1 MKRNYLLFV
10 SSIFSIVLILG
21 CSTQK
26 NTAGTRAYHDLTTRY
41 NVLFNAQQSYDE
53 TLQALY
59 NKSIDNYTE
68 LIPMYPNEVKE
79 ENLSGS
85 GPFDAVIEKTKKA
98 IQEHSISVKPRR
110 DPHQPH
116 TIEYREWLRQEEFNP
131 ALKDVW
137 LLMGKA
143 QVQNGSYS
151 DALSTFSQI
160 LRMYKNEDRLISET
174 QIWMLR
180 TYSAMGRFYDA
191 ENIANILLTK
201 PLTKVQNQLFNETYT
216 YYLLCRKNYESAI
229 PYLRQAIKSQKNF
242 SQKIRLQFLLGQ
254 LYAEIGLE
262 SEAYHTFGE
271 VKGLKTP
278 PIYAMQATIFQTRV
292 SSGKNRLKAIGELEK
307 MANNSRFVGAND
319 SLYVTLGDFYT
330 AQNDTAKANR
340 FYAQAKTPRKASSS
354 AISGQ
359 ELPALASETA
369 RTSEE
374 ESFTEREMLAAV
386 ARARSLRSSASKDEK
401 MTIVQTTDSIYFSTD
416 KDIPS
421 LFLALF
427 DKNSSNKN
435 SLLFAVANFNFSTFQ
450 LREFRLSF
458 VNLPPKEALQVKGFD
473 TFDEAVEYASMI
485 LQDSTFIAESSGG
498 IQPLVITE
506 ENMKILASGKTIA
519 DYRAF
524 YKTNFGEIPVMAK
537 AGVEPPLPDIA
548 KLGKKSEE
556 TPIAKE
562 EKPDSISKYVPQPIS
577 ANTDSIRTT
586 DIDLR
591 MQRQAELER
600 KAQEALQREKQNNS
614 VKDREKLIKERERER
629 EKLIKQRE
637 KERKEMIKKRE
648 QELKKRQKELETMRK
663 QREKERLKQLKK

>member
-10 SSIFSIVLILG
+10 SSIFTIVLIVG

-26 NTAGTRAYHDLTTRY
+26 NTSGTRAYHDLTTRY

-53 TLQALY
+53 TLQTLY
-59 NKSIDNYTE
+59 EKTIDNYTE
-68 LIPMYPNEVKE
+68 LISMYPNELKE

-110 DPHQPH
+110 NPGRPLSS
-116 TIEYREWLRQEEFNP
+116 EYREWLRQEEFNP
-131 ALKDVW
+131 ALKNVW

-160 LRMYKNEDRLISET
+160 LRMYKNETELISET

-180 TYSAMGRFYDA
+180 TYSAMGWLYDA
-191 ENIANILLTK
+191 ENIANILLAK
-201 PLTKVQNQLFNETYT
+201 PLTKAQNQLFNETYA
-216 YYLLCRKNYESAI
+216 YYLLRRENYESAI
-229 PYLRQAIKSQKNF
+229 PYLRQAIKAQKNF
-242 SQKIRLQFLLGQ
+242 SQKVRLQFLLGQ

-278 PIYAMQATIFQTRV
+278 PIYAMQATIFQARV
-292 SSGKNRLKAIGELEK
+292 TSGNNRLKAIAELEK
-307 MANNSRFVGAND
+307 MANNSRFTGAND

-340 FYAQAKTPRKASSS
+340 FYARSRVSRETISP
-354 AISGQ
+354 AIPEQ
-359 ELPALASETA
+359 DVHTLASDTA

-374 ESFTEREMLAAV
+374 EPFTEREMLAAV
-386 ARARSLRSSASKDEK
+386 ARARSLRSFSAEGAK
-401 MTIVQTTDSIYFSTD
+401 MTIAQTTDSIYFSNH
-416 KDIPS
+416 KDAPS

-435 SLLFAVANFNFSTFQ
+435 NLLFAVANFNFSTFQ

-458 VNLPPKEALQVKGFD
+458 VNLPPKEALQVKGFY
-473 TFDEAVEYASMI
+473 TLDEAAQYASML
-485 LQDSTFIAESSGG
+485 LQDSSFIAESSGR
-498 IQPLVITE
+498 IQPLAITV

-519 DYRAF
+519 DYQAF
-524 YKTNFGEIPVMAK
+524 YKTNFGEAPTIAK
-537 AGVEPPLPDIA
+537 VDIEQPLPDRA
-548 KLGKKSEE
+548 KPGKLSEK
-556 TPIAKE
+556 TLIAKE
-562 EKPDSISKYVPQPIS
+562 EKTDSISTSFPQPIS

-586 DIDLR
+586 GIDLR
-591 MQRQAELER
+591 MQRKAELER
-600 KAQEALQREKQNNS
+600 KAREAIEQEKQNNPA
-614 VKDREKLIKERERER
+614 KDREKLLKERERER
-629 EKLIKQRE
+629 NKLIKQRE
-637 KERKEMIKKRE
+637 KERKEMINKRE
-648 QELKKRQKELETMRK
+648 QEIKKRQKELETIRK
-663 QREKERLKQLKK
+663 QREKERLRQLNK

>member
-1 MKRNYLLFV
+1 
-10 SSIFSIVLILG
+10 
-21 CSTQK
+21 
-26 NTAGTRAYHDLTTRY
+26 LTTRY

-53 TLQALY
+53 TLQTLY
-59 NKSIDNYTE
+59 EKTIDNYTE
-68 LIPMYPNEVKE
+68 LISMYPNELKE

-110 DPHQPH
+110 NPGRPLSS
-116 TIEYREWLRQEEFNP
+116 EYREWLRQEEFNP
-131 ALKDVW
+131 ALKNVW

-160 LRMYKNEDRLISET
+160 LRMYKNEDELISET

-180 TYSAMGRFYDA
+180 TYSAMGWLYDA

-201 PLTKVQNQLFNETYT
+201 PLTKAQNQLFNETYA

-229 PYLRQAIKSQKNF
+229 PYLRQAIKSQKIF

-254 LYAEIGLE
+254 LYAEIGLQD
-262 SEAYHTFGE
+262 EAYRTFSE
-271 VKGLKTP
+271 SKGLKTP

-292 SSGKNRLKAIGELEK
+292 ASGNNRLKAIAELEK
-307 MANNSRFVGAND
+307 MANNSRFRGAND
-319 SLYVTLGDFYT
+319 SLYVTLGDFYN

-340 FYAQAKTPRKASSS
+340 FYAYAKTFRKTTSPTVFQNDKAV
-354 AISGQ
+354 
-359 ELPALASETA
+359 LTPDTA
-369 RTSEE
+369 RTSVEMPF
-374 ESFTEREMLAAV
+374 SERDMLAAV
-386 ARARSLRSSASKDEK
+386 ARARSLRSFSAENAK
-401 MTIVQTTDSIYFSTD
+401 MTIAQTTDSVNFSNH
-416 KDIPS
+416 KDAPS

-427 DKNSSNKN
+427 DKNSLNKN
-435 SLLFAVANFNFSTFQ
+435 NLLFAVANFNFSSFQ

-458 VNLPPKEALQVKGFD
+458 VNLPPKETLQVKGFD

-485 LQDSTFIAESSGG
+485 LQDNTFIAESSGG
-498 IQPLVITE
+498 IQTLVITE

-562 EKPDSISKYVPQPIS
+562 EKPDSISEFFPLPIS
-577 ANTDSIRTT
+577 TNTDSVTT
-586 DIDLR
+586 TGLDLR

>member
-1 MKRNYLLFV
+1 
-10 SSIFSIVLILG
+10 
-21 CSTQK
+21 
-26 NTAGTRAYHDLTTRY
+26 LTTRY

-53 TLQALY
+53 TLQTLY
-59 NKSIDNYTE
+59 EKTIDNYTE
-68 LIPMYPNEVKE
+68 LISMYPNELKE

-110 DPHQPH
+110 NPGRPLSS
-116 TIEYREWLRQEEFNP
+116 EYREWLRQEEFNP
-131 ALKDVW
+131 ALKNVW

-160 LRMYKNEDRLISET
+160 LRMYKNEDELISET

-180 TYSAMGRFYDA
+180 TYSAMGWLYDA

-201 PLTKVQNQLFNETYT
+201 PLTKAQNQLFNETYA

-229 PYLRQAIKSQKNF
+229 PYLRQAIKSQKIF

-254 LYAEIGLE
+254 LYAEIGLQD
-262 SEAYHTFGE
+262 EAYRTFSE
-271 VKGLKTP
+271 SKGLKTP

-292 SSGKNRLKAIGELEK
+292 ASGNNRLKAIAELEK
-307 MANNSRFVGAND
+307 MANNSRFRGAND
-319 SLYVTLGDFYT
+319 SLYVTLGDFYN

-340 FYAQAKTPRKASSS
+340 FYAYAKTFRKTTSPTVFQNDKAV
-354 AISGQ
+354 
-359 ELPALASETA
+359 LTPDTA
-369 RTSEE
+369 RTSVEMPF
-374 ESFTEREMLAAV
+374 SERDMLAAV
-386 ARARSLRSSASKDEK
+386 ARARSLRSFSAENAK
-401 MTIVQTTDSIYFSTD
+401 MTIAQTTDSVNFSNH
-416 KDIPS
+416 KDAPS

-427 DKNSSNKN
+427 DKNSLNKN
-435 SLLFAVANFNFSTFQ
+435 NLLFAVANFNFSSFQ

-458 VNLPPKEALQVKGFD
+458 VNLPPKETLQVKGFD

-485 LQDSTFIAESSGG
+485 LQDNTFIAESSGG
-498 IQPLVITE
+498 IQTLVITE

-562 EKPDSISKYVPQPIS
+562 EKPDSISEFFPLPIS
-577 ANTDSIRTT
+577 TNTDSVTT
-586 DIDLR
+586 TGLDLR

-614 VKDREKLIKERERER
+614 AKDREKLIKERKRERER
-629 EKLIKQRE
+629 LIKQRE

>member
-1 MKRNYLLFV
+1 
-10 SSIFSIVLILG
+10 
-21 CSTQK
+21 
-26 NTAGTRAYHDLTTRY
+26 
-41 NVLFNAQQSYDE
+41 
-53 TLQALY
+53 
-59 NKSIDNYTE
+59 
-68 LIPMYPNEVKE
+68 
-79 ENLSGS
+79 
-85 GPFDAVIEKTKKA
+85 
-98 IQEHSISVKPRR
+98 
-110 DPHQPH
+110 
-116 TIEYREWLRQEEFNP
+116 
-131 ALKDVW
+131 
-137 LLMGKA
+137 
-143 QVQNGSYS
+143 
-151 DALSTFSQI
+151 
-160 LRMYKNEDRLISET
+160 
-174 QIWMLR
+174 MLR

-201 PLTKVQNQLFNETYT
+201 PLTKVQNQLFNETYA
-216 YYLLCRKNYESAI
+216 YYFLCRKNYESAI

-278 PIYAMQATIFQTRV
+278 PIYAMQATIFQTRAA
-292 SSGKNRLKAIGELEK
+292 SGKNRLKAIGELEK

-330 AQNDTAKANR
+330 VQNDTAKANR
-340 FYAQAKTPRKASSS
+340 FYARAGTSRKT
-354 AISGQ
+354 ISPLIPEQ
-359 ELPALASETA
+359 DLPSLASDTA
-369 RTSEE
+369 QTSE

-386 ARARSLRSSASKDEK
+386 ARARILRSFSAGNAK
-401 MTIVQTTDSIYFSTD
+401 MTIAQTTDSINFSNH
-416 KDIPS
+416 KNAPS

-458 VNLPPKEALQVKGFD
+458 VNLPPKEALQVKGFE
-473 TFDEAVEYASMI
+473 TFDEATQYASML
-485 LQDSTFIAESSGG
+485 LQDSAFIAESSGG
-498 IQPLVITE
+498 IQTLVITE

-519 DYRAF
+519 DYQAF
-524 YKTNFGEIPVMAK
+524 YKTNFSEIPVMAK
-537 AGVEPPLPDIA
+537 AGAEPPLPDIV
-548 KLGKKSEE
+548 KFGKKSEE

-562 EKPDSISKYVPQPIS
+562 EKPDSISEFFPLPIS
-577 ANTDSIRTT
+577 TNTDSVTT
-586 DIDLR
+586 TGIDLR

-614 VKDREKLIKERERER
+614 AKDREKLIKERERER

-648 QELKKRQKELETMRK
+648 QELKKRQKD
-663 QREKERLKQLKK
+663 LKLCVNSAKKNA